1 MAVAPV
7 EVDAS
12 FCRTSYSTRTKAAGG
27 LGASEWRATR
37 RNILE
42 QMKSSQLMQRV
53 MSILATSKELPDISG
68 AADM

>member
-7 EVDAS
+7 G
-12 FCRTSYSTRTKAAGG
+12 RTSYSTWAEAAGG
-27 LGASEWRATR
+27 LGASEWRATH

-42 QMKSSQLMQRV
+42 QMKSSQLMQRMV
-53 MSILATSKELPDISG
+53 SILATSKELPDISG